1 MAGVAGHPFGIAPA
15 EESAGALHAA
25 ADDPACTTSAEPAPA
40 RLARRRWLCERRSIM
55 ARQIGALRGWLETAA
70 LAPPWAILRAL
81 PLERAVRVGAALAPI
96 VAAFDR
102 HNRAIAMR
110 NLEIAFPEK
119 SLAQR
124 RAILHDTWRNF
135 GRMAAEWVHFF
146 DLNPGNIARYV
157 TYDGRENW
165 DEAVRLSAGRGI
177 LVLTGHF
184 GNFELLSVGHSLH
197 GHPIAIVQR
206 PNRNP
211 VIDRAVAARRLRHG
225 NLTISRK
232 GAGRE
237 VLRLLRQNWMVAV
250 PLDLDVRHG
259 LFVDFFSLKAS
270 TSDALARLAIATRA
284 PVLPAFM
291 VRDGTS
297 TRHRITILPPI
308 EAHRSA
314 DRDKMLL
321 RYTQQFTTIFEDMVR
336 RYPDHWNWIH
346 RRWKTRPPGAPR
358 FY

>member
-1 MAGVAGHPFGIAPA
+1 
-15 EESAGALHAA
+15 
-25 ADDPACTTSAEPAPA
+25 
-40 RLARRRWLCERRSIM
+40 M
-55 ARQIGALRGWLETAA
+55 ARQIGTVRGWLESAA
-70 LAPPWAILRAL
+70 LAPPWAMLRAL
-81 PLERAVRVGAALAPI
+81 PLERAVRVGAAIGPLAM
-96 VAAFDR
+96 ALDR
-102 HNRAIAMR
+102 GNRAIAMR

-119 SLAQR
+119 DLAER
-124 RAILHDTWRNF
+124 LEILRDTYRNF

-146 DLNPGNIARYV
+146 DLDRANIEQYV
-157 TYDGRENW
+157 TYEGREHW
-165 DEAVRLSAGRGI
+165 DEAIRLSAGRGI

-184 GNFELLSVGHSLH
+184 GNFELLSLGHSLH
-197 GHPIAIVQR
+197 GNPIALVQR

-211 VIDRAVAARRLRHG
+211 VIDRAVAARRLRNG

-250 PLDLDVRHG
+250 PLDLDVRDG
-259 LFVDFFSLKAS
+259 IFVDFFSKPAA

-291 VRDGTS
+291 VREGIS

-308 EAHRSA
+308 MTLRSP
-314 DRDKMLL
+314 DRDLAL
-321 RYTQQFTTIFEDMVR
+321 HDYTQQFTSIFEGMIR
-336 RYPDHWNWIH
+336 RHPDHWNWIH
-346 RRWKTRPPGAPR
+346 RRWKTRPPGEPR

>member
-1 MAGVAGHPFGIAPA
+1 
-15 EESAGALHAA
+15 
-25 ADDPACTTSAEPAPA
+25 
-40 RLARRRWLCERRSIM
+40 M

-70 LAPPWAILRAL
+70 LAPPWALLRAL
-81 PLERAVRVGAALAPI
+81 PLERAVRLGAAAGSLAM
-96 VAAFDR
+96 ALDSR
-102 HNRAIAMR
+102 NRPIAMR

-119 SLAQR
+119 DLAAR
-124 RAILHDTWRNF
+124 RAILRDAYRNF

-146 DLNPGNIARYV
+146 DLDPANIERQV
-157 TYDGRENW
+157 TYAGREHW
-165 DEAVRLSAGRGI
+165 DQAIRLSAGRGI

-197 GHPIAIVQR
+197 GSPIAIVQR

-211 VIDRAVAARRLRHG
+211 TLDRAVAARRLRHG
-225 NLTISRK
+225 NLTIARK

-259 LFVDFFSLKAS
+259 VFVDFFSQPAS

-291 VRDGTS
+291 VREGTS

-308 EAHRSA
+308 QAVRSSDREAA
-314 DRDKMLL
+314 LQ
-321 RYTQQFTTIFEDMVR
+321 RYTQQFTSIIESMIR
-336 RYPDHWNWIH
+336 RHPDHWNWIH
-346 RRWKTRPPGAPR
+346 RRWKTRPPGESR

>member
-1 MAGVAGHPFGIAPA
+1 
-15 EESAGALHAA
+15 
-25 ADDPACTTSAEPAPA
+25 
-40 RLARRRWLCERRSIM
+40 M
-55 ARQIGALRGWLETAA
+55 ARQIGALRGWLEMAA

-81 PLERAVRVGAALAPI
+81 PLERAVRFGATAGSLAMAL
-96 VAAFDR
+96 DR
-102 HNRAIAMR
+102 QNRPIAMR

-119 SLAQR
+119 NLDAR
-124 RAILHDTWRNF
+124 RAILLDAYRNF

-146 DLNPGNIARYV
+146 DLDPGNIECYV
-157 TYDGRENW
+157 TYAGRENW
-165 DEAVRLSAGRGI
+165 DEAIRLSAGRGI

-197 GHPIAIVQR
+197 GNRIALVQR

-211 VIDRAVAARRLRHG
+211 IIDRAVAARRLRHG

-232 GAGRE
+232 GAGHE

-250 PLDLDVRHG
+250 PLDLDVRQG
-259 LFVDFFSLKAS
+259 IFVDFFWLKAS

-291 VRDGTS
+291 VREGTS
-297 TRHRITILPPI
+297 THHRITILPPI
-308 EAHRSA
+308 EAARST
-314 DRDKMLL
+314 DRAAALE
-321 RYTQQFTTIFEDMVR
+321 RYTQQFTSIFEGMVR

-346 RRWKTRPPGAPR
+346 RRWKTRPPGEPR

>member
-1 MAGVAGHPFGIAPA
+1 
-15 EESAGALHAA
+15 
-25 ADDPACTTSAEPAPA
+25 
-40 RLARRRWLCERRSIM
+40 M
-55 ARQIGALRGWLETAA
+55 ARQIGALRGWLEAAA

-81 PLERAVRVGAALAPI
+81 PLERAVRVGAALGA
-96 VAAFDR
+96 VAAVCDR
-102 HNRAIAMR
+102 RNRAIAMR
-110 NLEIAFPEK
+110 NLEIAFPEMD
-119 SLAQR
+119 LPHR
-124 RAILHDTWRNF
+124 RAILRNAYRNF

-146 DLNPGNIARYV
+146 DIDSTNIARYV

-165 DEAVRLSAGRGI
+165 DEAIRLSAGRGI

-197 GHPIAIVQR
+197 GNPIAIVQR

-211 VIDRAVAARRLRHG
+211 VIDRAVAARRLRQG

-259 LFVDFFSLKAS
+259 LFVDFFSMKAS

-291 VRDGTS
+291 VRDGVS

-308 EAHRSA
+308 VAHRST
-314 DRDKMLL
+314 DRDEALL
-321 RYTQQFTTIFEDMVR
+321 RYTQQFTTIFESMVR

-346 RRWKTRPPGAPR
+346 RRWKTRPPGEAR

>member
-1 MAGVAGHPFGIAPA
+1 
-15 EESAGALHAA
+15 
-25 ADDPACTTSAEPAPA
+25 
-40 RLARRRWLCERRSIM
+40 M
-55 ARQIGALRGWLETAA
+55 ARQVGMVRGWLEVAA
-70 LAPPWAILRAL
+70 LTPPWAILRAL
-81 PLERAVRVGAALAPI
+81 PLERAVRLGAAIAPI
-96 VAAFDR
+96 ATALDR
-102 HNRAIAMR
+102 RNRSIAMR

-119 SLAQR
+119 DLAQR
-124 RAILHDTWRNF
+124 RAILRDTYRNF

-146 DLNPGNIARYV
+146 DLSPANIARYV

-165 DEAVRLSAGRGI
+165 DEAIRLSAGRGI

-184 GNFELLSVGHSLH
+184 GNFELLSLGHSLH
-197 GHPIAIVQR
+197 GNPVAIVQR

-211 VIDRAVAARRLRHG
+211 VIDRAVAARRLRNG
-225 NLTISRK
+225 NLTVTRK

-237 VLRLLRQNWMVAV
+237 VLRLLRQNWMVTV

-259 LFVDFFSLKAS
+259 IFVDFFSLKAS

-291 VRDGTS
+291 VREGTS

-308 EAHRSA
+308 EAHRAA
-314 DRDKMLL
+314 DREEALR
-321 RYTQQFTTIFEDMVR
+321 RYTQQFTTIFEGMVR

-346 RRWKTRPPGAPR
+346 RRWKTRPPDEPR

>member
-1 MAGVAGHPFGIAPA
+1 
-15 EESAGALHAA
+15 
-25 ADDPACTTSAEPAPA
+25 
-40 RLARRRWLCERRSIM
+40 M
-55 ARQIGALRGWLETAA
+55 ARQIGVLRGSLESAA
-70 LAPPWAILRAL
+70 LAPLWGLLRAL
-81 PLERAVRVGAALAPI
+81 PLERAVRLGAAAGS
-96 VAAFDR
+96 
-102 HNRAIAMR
+102 IAMALDVR
-110 NLEIAFPEK
+110 NRPIAMINLDLAFPEK
-119 SLAQR
+119 DLTER
-124 RAILHDTWRNF
+124 RAILRDAYRNF

-146 DLNPGNIARYV
+146 DLNPGNIERHV
-157 TYDGRENW
+157 TYEGRAHW
-165 DEAVRLSAGRGI
+165 DEAIRLSAGRGI

-184 GNFELLSVGHSLH
+184 GNFELLSVGHALH
-197 GHPIAIVQR
+197 GNPIAIVQR

-211 VIDRAVAARRLRHG
+211 IIDRAVAARRLRHG

-237 VLRLLRQNWMVAV
+237 VLRLLRQKWMVAV

-259 LFVDFFSLKAS
+259 IFVDFFSRKAS

-291 VRDGTS
+291 VREGTS

-308 EAHRSA
+308 EAVRSA
-314 DRDKMLL
+314 DRDEALL
-321 RYTQQFTTIFEDMVR
+321 RYTQQFTSNIESMVR

-346 RRWKTRPPGAPR
+346 RRWKTRPPGEVR

>member
-1 MAGVAGHPFGIAPA
+1 
-15 EESAGALHAA
+15 
-25 ADDPACTTSAEPAPA
+25 
-40 RLARRRWLCERRSIM
+40 M
-55 ARQIGALRGWLETAA
+55 ARQIGALRGSLESAA
-70 LAPPWAILRAL
+70 LAPLWAILRAL
-81 PLERAVRVGAALAPI
+81 PLERAVRFGAAAGS
-96 VAAFDR
+96 
-102 HNRAIAMR
+102 IAMALDRRNRLIATR
-110 NLEIAFPEK
+110 NLELAFPEK
-119 SLAQR
+119 DLAVR
-124 RAILHDTWRNF
+124 CAILRDAYRNF

-146 DLNPGNIARYV
+146 DLDPGNIERHV
-157 TYDGRENW
+157 TYEGRDHW
-165 DEAVRLSAGRGI
+165 DEAIRLSAGRGI

-197 GHPIAIVQR
+197 GNPIAIVQR

-211 VIDRAVAARRLRHG
+211 IIDRAVAARRLRHG

-250 PLDLDVRHG
+250 PLDLDVRQG
-259 LFVDFFSLKAS
+259 IFVDFFSRKAS

-291 VRDGTS
+291 VREGTS

-308 EAHRSA
+308 EAVRGA
-314 DRDKMLL
+314 DRDEALH
-321 RYTQQFTTIFEDMVR
+321 RYTQQFTSIIESMVR
-336 RYPDHWNWIH
+336 RHPDHWNWIH
-346 RRWKTRPPGAPR
+346 RRWKTRPPGEAR